1 MFEITTIDDGTIR
14 MRGRFD
20 ASQVAAATPVFD
32 GVRDSCA
39 VDLSEL
45 SYISSAGL
53 GLLFATQR
61 RLVDS
66 GGGLRLTNLSPHIL
80 EIFKIAGFDRIFEIQ
95 G

>member
-1 MFEITTIDDGTIR
+1 MFEITTTDSGTIHL
-14 MRGRFD
+14 RGRFD
-20 ASQVAAATPVFD
+20 ASQVVAATAVFD
-32 GVRDSCA
+32 RVSDSCA

-66 GGGLRLTNLSPHIL
+66 GRGLRLANLNPHIL
-80 EIFKIAGFDRIFEIQ
+80 EIFKIAGFDRIFEIE
-95 G
+95 